1 MKYLLDSNI
10 VSEPSKPVPNEKV
23 LEKLSA
29 NRKDC
34 VISTVS
40 FFEMLHGVLILPE
53 GRRKQRLLTYLN
65 EAVEP
70 FYKFLSYD
78 LNASKVQAEITAKLE
93 AIGRPTPYADTQ
105 IASIAIANELILVT
119 RNVKDFASIKDNF
132 NLQIEN
138 WFED

>member
-10 VSEPSKPVPNEKV
+10 VSEPSKSVPNEKV

-40 FFEMLHGVLILPE
+40 FFKMLHGVLILPD

-105 IASIAIANELILVT
+105 IASIAIANDLILVT
-119 RNVKDFASIKDNF
+119 RNVKDFAIIKDNF

>member
-10 VSEPSKPVPNEKV
+10 VSEPSKPVPNENV
-23 LEKLSA
+23 LVKLSA

-40 FFEMLHGVLILPE
+40 FFEMLHGVLILPD

-65 EAVEP
+65 ETVEP

-105 IASIAIANELILVT
+105 IASIAIANDLILVT
-119 RNVKDFASIKDNF
+119 RNVKDFAIIKDNF

>member
-40 FFEMLHGVLILPE
+40 FFKMLHGVLILPD

-105 IASIAIANELILVT
+105 IASIAIANDLILVT
-119 RNVKDFASIKDNF
+119 RNVKDFAIIKDNF

>member
-23 LEKLSA
+23 LVKLSA

-40 FFEMLHGVLILPE
+40 FFEMLHGVLILPD

-65 EAVEP
+65 EDVEP

-105 IASIAIANELILVT
+105 IASIAIANDLILVT
-119 RNVKDFASIKDNF
+119 RNVKDFAIIKDNF

>member
-40 FFEMLHGVLILPE
+40 FFKCCME
-53 GRRKQRLLTYLN
+53 
-65 EAVEP
+65 
-70 FYKFLSYD
+70 FLFFQMED
-78 LNASKVQAEITAKLE
+78 VN
-93 AIGRPTPYADTQ
+93 
-105 IASIAIANELILVT
+105 
-119 RNVKDFASIKDNF
+119 KDS
-132 NLQIEN
+132 
-138 WFED
+138 

>member
-23 LEKLSA
+23 LVKLSA

-40 FFEMLHGVLILPE
+40 FFEMLHGVLILPD
-53 GRRKQRLLTYLN
+53 GRRTQRLLTYLN
-65 EAVEP
+65 ETVEP

-105 IASIAIANELILVT
+105 IASIAIANDLILVT
-119 RNVKDFASIKDNF
+119 RNVKDFAIIKDNF

>member
-40 FFEMLHGVLILPE
+40 FFKMLHGVLILPD

-65 EAVEP
+65 EDVEP

-105 IASIAIANELILVT
+105 IASIAIANDLILVT
-119 RNVKDFASIKDNF
+119 RNVKAFAIIKDNF